1 MMRKLSFVCA
11 LSLATLFSVTAFAE
25 PEKPVETANKLV
37 VEGQDLRKA
46 GRDEEA
52 LAKFRKAQE
61 LAPAPRTLAQVAL
74 AEQALGLFPAA
85 EKHLDE
91 ALAATTDAWIA
102 KHRQTLEDARK
113 NVADRLGSL
122 DVRTSVPA
130 SLVIDG
136 EAQGATPLAAP
147 LRVAVGPHTLVVTA
161 EGFERGSRSITV
173 ERGALARESFT
184 LAPVAVV
191 PKESHDVKGPGTP
204 PPPVTVVVSNGGLR
218 TVGWVFVGGGA
229 LLGVVSGVS
238 FGLGEKNA
246 GDHNTC
252 LKDLSK
258 NCDDLANSTK
268 LWRNVGL
275 GTAIGGGALLVGGA
289 LMVALGAPST
299 KTVGTSKDSAVA
311 CAPALGGGLVGL
323 GCAGRF

>member
-1 MMRKLSFVCA
+1 MRTISSFGA
-11 LSLATLFSVTAFAE
+11 FALATLFAVNAFAE
-25 PEKPVETANKLV
+25 PEKPAETANKLV
-37 VEGQDLRKA
+37 VEGQELRKA

-52 LAKFRKAQE
+52 LAKFRKAQD
-61 LAPAPRTLAQVAL
+61 LAPTPRTLAQVAL
-74 AEQALGLFPAA
+74 AEQALGLFPTA

-91 ALAATTDAWIA
+91 ALAATKDPWIA

-130 SLVIDG
+130 ALLLDG
-136 EAQGATPLAAP
+136 EALGSTPLTAP

-161 EGFERGSRSITV
+161 EGFERGTRSITV
-173 ERGALARESFT
+173 ERGALARETFT
-184 LAPVAVV
+184 LAPAVA
-191 PKESHDVKGPGTP
+191 PKESHEAKGPATP

-218 TVGWVFVGGGA
+218 TVGWVLVGGGA

-246 GDHNTC
+246 LDHNNC
-252 LKDLSK
+252 LSDPAK
-258 NCDDLANSTK
+258 NCDDLASSTK

-275 GTAIGGGALLVGGA
+275 GTAIGGGGLLLGGA
-289 LMVALGAPST
+289 LMVAFGAPST
-299 KTVGTSKDSAVA
+299 KTVGTSKGSTLA
-311 CAPALGGGLVGL
+311 CAPSVGSGLLGV